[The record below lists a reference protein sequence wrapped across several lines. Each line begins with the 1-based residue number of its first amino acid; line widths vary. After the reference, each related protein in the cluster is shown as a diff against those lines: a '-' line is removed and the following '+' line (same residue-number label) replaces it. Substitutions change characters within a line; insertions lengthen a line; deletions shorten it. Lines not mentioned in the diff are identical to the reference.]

1 MSINKD
7 VYNVVQF
14 LKTILVQS
22 RQNGFA
28 LGLSGGID
36 SAVCAALAKRAIDE
50 LHRDS
55 ARFDTRTYKLD
66 LIVLPMGNHSSD
78 AEVAHEVAAS
88 LGMEARTVDLAP
100 ALTAFAEAVMAGE
113 TGDSPHDAHLKCVGN
128 IKARLRMTAIY
139 YAANAKGLLV
149 LGTDNASETYTG
161 YFTKHG
167 DGAADVFPISPFSKR
182 EVYEIGRHLGLP
194 ASVLGRAPTAGLWD
208 GQTDEDE
215 MGIPYDFI
223 DNRIEDMED
232 LNRASYGDR
241 YLSLRDKLN
250 ELHIGTAHKRQ
261 PPHVFKRDQNEL

>member
-7 VYNVVQF
+7 VYNIVQF
-14 LKTILVQS
+14 LKKALKDS
-22 RQNGFA
+22 GQNGFA

-50 LHRDS
+50 LHREAAPGD
-55 ARFDTRTYKLD
+55 DKTYRLD

-88 LGMEARTVDLAP
+88 IGMDARTVELDD
-100 ALTAFAEAVMAGE
+100 ALSAFLSALHPTAEGH
-113 TGDSPHDAHLKCVGN
+113 TQPDAKCVGN
-128 IKARLRMTAIY
+128 LKARMRMSAIY
-139 YAANAKGLLV
+139 YAANVHGLLV

-167 DGAADVFPISPFSKR
+167 DGAADVFPISPFTKR
-182 EVYEIGRHLGLP
+182 EVYDIGRFLKLP
-194 ASVLGRAPTAGLWD
+194 ESVLSRAPTAGLWD

-232 LNRASYGDR
+232 FNKAYYGDH
-241 YLSLRDKLN
+241 YLVFRDRLN
-250 ELHIGTAHKRQ
+250 ALHLGTEHKRK
-261 PPHVFKRDQNEL
+261 PPHVFKRDPDFSDE